1 MLDVVFSERAR
12 LEMMEGWEWYESKQM
27 GLGDVFISTVISA
40 VSKIQVAPLKGT
52 KSRFD
57 FRESPLK
64 ALPYIIIYRV
74 ELDVKVLFISSIF
87 HTGRNPQK
95 KYK

>member
-1 MLDVVFSERAR
+1 MI
-12 LEMMEGWEWYESKQM
+12 EGWEWYESKQQ
-27 GLGDVFISTVISA
+27 GLGDLFINTVIAA
-40 VSKIQVAPLKGT
+40 VSKIQIAPLKGT

-64 ALPYIIIYRV
+64 VFPYVIIYRM
-74 ELDVKVLFISSIF
+74 ELDVEVLFISSIF
-87 HTGRNPQK
+87 HTGRNTKK